1 MEVEY
6 EEYASTSTSKHHGWK
21 LEVSRQHRER
31 RELEDIEVRVGTS
44 FAFPRTLRR
53 LESVAVASPSPRV
66 PVPVP
71 APRSFAHVP
80 RRARRSVSRESTR
93 A

>member
-31 RELEDIEVRVGTS
+31 RELEDIEVRVGTW

-53 LESVAVASPSPRV
+53 L
-66 PVPVP
+66 
-71 APRSFAHVP
+71 
-80 RRARRSVSRESTR
+80 
-93 A
+93 

>member
-31 RELEDIEVRVGTS
+31 RELEDIEVRVGTW

-66 PVPVP
+66 P
-71 APRSFAHVP
+71 AARSFAHVP
-80 RRARRSVSRESTR
+80 RRARRNVSRESTR